1 MRGLKRVEII
11 ANHSVERNV
20 MESLESRGFASHF
33 TKIPS
38 VHGRGNSDPKQGD
51 HIWPEENFLLIIYC
65 DDQGA
70 EVIEEAVDAV
80 RDDFPDEGICCFVT
94 G

>member
-11 ANHSVERNV
+11 ANHSVESNV

-33 TKIPS
+33 TKIPN
-38 VHGRGNSDPKQGD
+38 VQGRGNSEPKQGD

-65 DDQGA
+65 DDQEAGM
-70 EVIEEAVDAV
+70 IEEAIDGV
-80 RDDFPDEGICCFVT
+80 RNDFPDEGICCFVT
-94 G
+94 D

>member
-11 ANHSVERNV
+11 ANHSVEADIMDALNRKN
-20 MESLESRGFASHF
+20 LASHF

-38 VHGRGNSDPKQGD
+38 VHGRGDADPKRGD
-51 HIWPEENFLLIIYC
+51 HIWPEENFIMIIFC
-65 DDQGA
+65 SDDQA
-70 EVIEEAVDAV
+70 DAIESEVEEVGKKFPNEGV
-80 RDDFPDEGICCFVT
+80 RCFVT

>member
-1 MRGLKRVEII
+1 VSKLTRVEII
-11 ANHSVERNV
+11 ANHSVEADI
-20 MESLESRGFASHF
+20 MEALARHGMAEHF

-38 VHGRGNSDPKQGD
+38 VHGRGDSEPKRGD

-65 DDQGA
+65 DEAQSQ
-70 EVIEEAVDAV
+70 VIEEAIE
-80 RDDFPDEGICCFVT
+80 RMREKFPNEGIRCFII

>member
-1 MRGLKRVEII
+1 MRGLKRVEIV
-11 ANHSVERNV
+11 ANHSVERDV
-20 MESLESRGFASHF
+20 MESLESKGLAGHF

-38 VHGRGNSDPKQGD
+38 VHGRGDSEPKRGD

-65 DDQGA
+65 GDQEA
-70 EVIEEAVDAV
+70 EVIEEVIDGV
-80 RDDFPDEGICCFVT
+80 RNDFPDEGICCFVT

>member
-11 ANHSVERNV
+11 ANHSVERDV
-20 MESLESRGFASHF
+20 MEALEAKELAGHF

-38 VHGRGNSDPKQGD
+38 VHGRGNSEPKRGD

-65 DDQGA
+65 GDQEA
-70 EVIEEAVDAV
+70 KVIEEIIDSLQA
-80 RDDFPDEGICCFVT
+80 DFPDEGMCCFVT
-94 G
+94 D

>member
-11 ANHSVERNV
+11 ANHSVEQDI
-20 MESLESRGFASHF
+20 MDALEKKKLAGYF

-38 VHGRGNSDPKQGD
+38 VHGRGDADPKRGD
-51 HIWPEENFLLIIYC
+51 HIWPEENFILIIYC
-65 DDQGA
+65 EDGDA
-70 EVIEEAVDAV
+70 LTIETLMEEV
-80 RDDFPDEGICCFVT
+80 RTHFPDEGIRCFVT